1 MSVKIKIHHVVES
14 KKHEGYGGST
24 SVMGIWGKRPRDV
37 YPEVSY
43 SSVNDMYNTLLKYGY
58 GDKHPIYYKNN
69 SPEQIK
75 GHILGYFKWTPTN
88 SDADIEADA
97 LAAATMIKNNF
108 NKSESKEPTD
118 EKLGYEKGHKN
129 SRGEDAPWVIRSH
142 EDNRILASFAHKKDA
157 EEHMKRMKQYSKSE
171 ARKPVGDVELVDRLK
186 KIDPEKGKYII
197 KAFHD
202 IDGYWVWF
210 PDRDSDTI
218 ETYGPGGARTLHE
231 DTLSELIKAYK
242 TQCRIIPQKHEE
254 AEKMDERREDW
265 VPCILVAR
273 NPLANNTDYCY
284 NLDGDWTPHEDNA
297 YIFKTEQSAEQTV
310 QKFVDK
316 LQRGHVN
323 GFAAWTTKNIS
334 IEPLKDNGSKS
345 EELETYACFIDFE
358 TEDDAKQ
365 GLEIVKGWNPVRDD
379 TAVVVDGLG
388 EGAANHLWND
398 WKQKCAKAGLAISDE
413 GEVYK
418 EEPACF
424 YGESKKSEALF
435 NKTEMENVAIKA
447 AVKAAW
453 SAAKVKYFRIDFRNT
468 HPGELNVYPVTSD
481 GKDVGPFWGVSP
493 DKGIVYQYSPAWDD
507 SGNDE
512 VVREMKFKDVD
523 GIEEIFTDEFT
534 AMDDTLEVSIENG
547 GNDITSIDS
556 SDTKD
561 ESKKSE
567 SLADNPSDIH
577 TQLSNLSKQDKIITF
592 LNDVDGPVIY
602 MDASKGS
609 IPYGDYLLKYLGIDS
624 SAMMVSGATVYNV
637 EDIESYDTLNGLSSS
652 FVDSQK
658 NKGINKVCKIT
669 TKYLTKPK
677 KSEDADDVTYELT
690 EDAVTDLIKELGLE
704 IVNTWYDG
712 NKDRIVYDCKDKGD
726 ENGETVCVW
735 VEPPYEARVWL
746 KDVNPHV
753 NQLVEDIGT
762 IDALKA
768 ALVDIFKIELGES
781 HITESL
787 RKPEDTIIVPNW
799 LWETYTLGEN
809 YDGDTLTDDEQ
820 QTYFDFKEK
829 YEGFSLKAVSE
840 KTTFRSDND
849 FDSNGCPC
857 YEVNVFKK

>member
-1 MSVKIKIHHVVES
+1 MSVKIKIHPVVES

-37 YPEVSY
+37 YPEISY

-88 SDADIEADA
+88 SDANIEADA

-142 EDNRILASFAHKKDA
+142 EDNRILASFANKKDA
-157 EEHMKRMKQYSKSE
+157 EEHMKRMKQYSK
-171 ARKPVGDVELVDRLK
+171 
-186 KIDPEKGKYII
+186 
-197 KAFHD
+197 
-202 IDGYWVWF
+202 
-210 PDRDSDTI
+210 T
-218 ETYGPGGARTLHE
+218 
-231 DTLSELIKAYK
+231 
-242 TQCRIIPQKHEE
+242 
-254 AEKMDERREDW
+254 EKMGENREDW
-265 VPCILVAR
+265 APCILVAR
-273 NPLANNTDYCY
+273 NPIANNTDYCY

-297 YIFKTEQSAEQTV
+297 YIFKTVRSAEQTA

-334 IEPLKDNGSKS
+334 IEPLKDSGSKS
-345 EELETYACFIDFE
+345 EELETYACFIDFK

-418 EEPACF
+418 EEPSCT

-468 HPGELNVYPVTSD
+468 HPDELNVYPVTSD
-481 GKDVGPFWGVSP
+481 GKDAGPFWGVSP

-507 SGNDE
+507 SGKDE

-534 AMDDTLEVSIENG
+534 AMDDTLEVFIENG

-577 TQLSNLSKQDKIITF
+577 TQLSNLIKQDKIITF

-624 SAMMVSGATVYNV
+624 SAMMISGATVYNV

-677 KSEDADDVTYELT
+677 KSEDANDVTYELT

-746 KDVNPHV
+746 KDVNPRV
-753 NQLVEDIGT
+753 NQLVEDIET

-799 LWETYTLGEN
+799 LWEAYTLGEN

-829 YEGFSLKAVSE
+829 YEGFNLKAVSE